1 MQNSYFNIAGF
12 TVRLNVTH
20 KALSFM
26 ENLHPFILENA
37 SNADFQLLL
46 GCDLELSGREIY
58 KSDEYDFA
66 IFESESVFCIKFAD
80 IASGNKYLLEFDK
93 NFKEYRTDMSAEH
106 ICKDVLNNML
116 MLSFTFATIENKS
129 LMIHASVAVIDG
141 RAYLFLGKSGTG
153 KSTHCRLWL
162 KNFKNAEILNDDN
175 PVLKFENGEA
185 VVYGSPWSGKGAV
198 YKNERYKVGGIVRLA
213 QAPYNKIERRT
224 GAKAFALLYS
234 SCSKLPWSESCM
246 SALCTTLSDIVGS
259 TPIFYLE
266 CLPDDAAAQLS
277 YSTMTSNY
285 RINVQAEHRQ
295 TCLYVEAKPLITSE
309 ASNHQ

>member
-1 MQNSYFNIAGF
+1 MQASYFNIAGF
-12 TVRLNVTH
+12 TVRLNVAYS
-20 KALSFM
+20 ALSSM
-26 ENLHPFILENA
+26 GNLHPFIAENA
-37 SNADFQLLL
+37 NDADFQLLL
-46 GCDLELSGREIY
+46 GCDVKPSGCEIY

-66 IFESESVFCIKFAD
+66 IFESDSVFCIKFAD

-116 MLSFTFATIENKS
+116 MLSFTFATIDKKS
-129 LMIHASVAVIDG
+129 LMIHSSVAVLNG
-141 RAYLFLGKSGTG
+141 KAYMFLGKSGTG

-162 KNFKNAEILNDDN
+162 KNFKNADILNDDN
-175 PVLKFENGEA
+175 PILKFENGET

-198 YKNERYKVGGIVRLA
+198 YKNERYKVGGIARLA

-234 SCSKLPWSESCM
+234 SCSKLPWSEACM
-246 SALCTTLSDIVGS
+246 NALCATLSDIVGT
-259 TPIFYLE
+259 TPIYYLE

-277 YSTMTSNY
+277 YSSMTS
-285 RINVQAEHRQ
+285 H
-295 TCLYVEAKPLITSE
+295 
-309 ASNHQ
+309 HQ

>member
-1 MQNSYFNIAGF
+1 MQASYFNIADF
-12 TVRLNVTH
+12 TVRLNVTYS
-20 KALSFM
+20 ALSSM
-26 ENLHPFILENA
+26 ENLHPFVTENA
-37 SNADFQLLL
+37 ENADFQLLL
-46 GCDLELSGREIY
+46 GCGVKPSGSEIY

-66 IFESESVFCIKFAD
+66 IYKGDNAFCIKFVD
-80 IASGNKYLLEFDK
+80 VVSGDVYFMEFDSD
-93 NFKEYRTDMSAEH
+93 FKEYRTNMSADH

-116 MLSFTFATIENKS
+116 MLSFTFATIDKKS
-129 LMIHASVAVIDG
+129 LMIHSSVAVLNG
-141 RAYLFLGKSGTG
+141 KAYLFLGKSGTG

-162 KNFKNAEILNDDN
+162 KNFKNADILNDDN
-175 PVLKFENGEA
+175 PVLKFENGET

-198 YKNERYKVGGIVRLA
+198 YKNERYIVGGIARLA

-224 GAKAFALLYS
+224 GSKAFALLYS
-234 SCSKLPWSESCM
+234 SCSKLPWSEACM
-246 SALCTTLSDIVGS
+246 NALCTTLSDIVGN

-277 YSTMTSNY
+277 YNTMTSNY

>member
-1 MQNSYFNIAGF
+1 MQASYFNIAGF
-12 TVRLNVTH
+12 TVRLNVAYS
-20 KALSFM
+20 ALSSM
-26 ENLHPFILENA
+26 GNLHPFIAENA
-37 SNADFQLLL
+37 NDADFQLLL
-46 GCDLELSGREIY
+46 GCDVKPSGCEIY

-66 IFESESVFCIKFAD
+66 IFESDSVFCIKFAD

-116 MLSFTFATIENKS
+116 MLSFTFATIDKKS
-129 LMIHASVAVIDG
+129 LMIHSSVAVLNG
-141 RAYLFLGKSGTG
+141 KAYMFLGKSGTG

-162 KNFKNAEILNDDN
+162 KNFKNADILNDDN
-175 PVLKFENGEA
+175 PILKFENGET

-198 YKNERYKVGGIVRLA
+198 YKNERYKVGGIARLA

-234 SCSKLPWSESCM
+234 SCSKLPWSEACM
-246 SALCTTLSDIVGS
+246 NALCATLSDIVGT
-259 TPIFYLE
+259 TPIYYLE

-277 YSTMTSNY
+277 CSTMTSNH
-285 RINVQAEHRQ
+285 RI
-295 TCLYVEAKPLITSE
+295 T
-309 ASNHQ
+309 ASPHHQ